1 MYAIMGLSEFLF
13 GPVRLTSSLGSE
25 WKNHMSENLGGPC
38 AVDKSMAMNLNMSDW
53 SDVGGPAK
61 SD

>member
-1 MYAIMGLSEFLF
+1 MEGICF